1 MNALASRAKEFSYL
15 SSCAEHGVVSPTNRS
30 HTRRVARAAL
40 VVMVFFVLSR
50 AMGLLREIVIARQF
64 GTSAGLDA
72 YLAAFRIP
80 DLLFALMAGGA
91 LGSALIPVLS
101 DYLARDDERAAWKL
115 TSAVLNWVVLAMG
128 GAAALAALAAPLLVR
143 TVIAPGFTPAQQA
156 LTAELM
162 RWMLL
167 STLIFGVSGIVMG
180 ILNARQHFLLPAL
193 APAVYNVAIT
203 LGAWLLGPA
212 LGVHGAVIGVV
223 AGAAAHLLVQLPAL
237 QQFNVRYW
245 PRLAPHDPGVR
256 EVGRL
261 MAPRALGLAAV
272 ELNHLV
278 NVVLASGLT
287 AGSLAALN
295 YGRMMM
301 LLPEGIIAQSVAI
314 AAFPTFSALLAR
326 QEHAEMRR
334 VFLTTL
340 RSVLYLTLPATV
352 GLILLRE
359 PLVVAL
365 LQRGAFDARSSAA
378 TAWALL
384 FYALGLASHAA
395 LEIITRAFYAAH
407 DTRTPVGVGVAA
419 MIANA
424 LLSLALM
431 ALFRRLGWAPHGGL
445 ALANT
450 LATTAEM
457 GVLLHLLHRRLGI
470 LSGAREMINALGR
483 IALGC
488 LVTVLTLLGANAA
501 FAQAPA
507 WLLCGLGIVLGGGM
521 YALTTMALRCDEPLA
536 LMRTLWSHA
545 RRYAPLH
552 ES

>member
-1 MNALASRAKEFSYL
+1 MSHWITSGAV
-15 SSCAEHGVVSPTNRS
+15 SSTTPS
-30 HTRRVARAAL
+30 HTRRVARAAII
-40 VVMVFFVLSR
+40 VMVFFVLSR
-50 AMGLLREIVIARQF
+50 ALGFLREVVIARQF
-64 GTSAGLDA
+64 GTSAELDA

-101 DYLARDDERAAWKL
+101 DYLARDDERAAWQL
-115 TSAVLNWVVLAMG
+115 ASAVLNWVVLAMG
-128 GAAALAALAAPLLVR
+128 GVAALVALGAPLLVR
-143 TVIAPGFTPAQQA
+143 TVIAPGFTPAQHA

-212 LGVHGAVIGVV
+212 LGVRGAVVGVV

-237 QQFNVRYW
+237 RHFNVRYW

-287 AGSLAALN
+287 TGSLAALN
-295 YGRMMM
+295 YGRMLM

-314 AAFPTFSALLAR
+314 AAFPTFSALAAR
-326 QEHAEMRR
+326 NEHAAMRG

-359 PLVVAL
+359 PLVVTL
-365 LQRGAFDARSSAA
+365 LQRGAFDARSSTA

-384 FYALGLASHAA
+384 FYALGLASHAT
-395 LEIITRAFYAAH
+395 LELITRAFYAIH

-424 LLSLALM
+424 LLSVAFI
-431 ALFRRLGWAPHGGL
+431 ASFRQLGWAPHGGL

-457 GVLLHLLHRRLGI
+457 GLLLYLLHRRLQI
-470 LSGAREMINALGR
+470 LCNARALTRALGR
-483 IALGC
+483 IGAGC
-488 LVTVLTLLGANAA
+488 L
-501 FAQAPA
+501 
-507 WLLCGLGIVLGGGM
+507 
-521 YALTTMALRCDEPLA
+521 
-536 LMRTLWSHA
+536 
-545 RRYAPLH
+545 
-552 ES
+552 

>member
-1 MNALASRAKEFSYL
+1 MA
-15 SSCAEHGVVSPTNRS
+15 
-30 HTRRVARAAL
+30 
-40 VVMVFFVLSR
+40 FFVLSR
-50 AMGLLREIVIARQF
+50 ALGFLREIVIARQF
-64 GTSAGLDA
+64 GTSAELDA

-101 DYLARDDERAAWKL
+101 EYLARDDERAAWKL
-115 TSAVLNWVVLAMG
+115 ASAVLNWVVLAMG
-128 GAAALAALAAPLLVR
+128 GVATLAALGAPVLVR
-143 TVIAPGFTPAQQA
+143 TVIAPGFTPAQHA

-167 STLIFGVSGIVMG
+167 STLIFGISGIVMG

-193 APAVYNVAIT
+193 APAVYNLAIA
-203 LGAWLLGPA
+203 LGAWLLGPS
-212 LGVHGAVIGVV
+212 LGVRGAVVGVV
-223 AGAAAHLLVQLPAL
+223 VGAAAHLLVQLPAL
-237 QQFNVRYW
+237 RRFDVRYW

-278 NVVLASGLT
+278 NVVLASGLA

-295 YGRMMM
+295 YGRMIM
-301 LLPEGIIAQSVAI
+301 LLPEGVIAQSVAI
-314 AAFPTFSALLAR
+314 AAFPTFSALVAR
-326 QEHAEMRR
+326 DEHAALQR
-334 VFLTTL
+334 VFRTTL

-419 MIANA
+419 MLANA
-424 LLSLALM
+424 LLSVALI
-431 ALFRRLGWAPHGGL
+431 ALFRQLGVGQHAG
-445 ALANT
+445 N
-450 LATTAEM
+450 
-457 GVLLHLLHRRLGI
+457 HRRDGCVALPAPSPTGDPERCPRTDRRA
-470 LSGAREMINALGR
+470 GAHRRRVFGHRSDPAGGERRIYRSTCLAAVRTGGR
-483 IALGC
+483 AGRRDVWAHHPGIALRRASRPN
-488 LVTVLTLLGANAA
+488 ANRLASR
-501 FAQAPA
+501 AQADRF
-507 WLLCGLGIVLGGGM
+507 IRI
-521 YALTTMALRCDEPLA
+521 LTG
-536 LMRTLWSHA
+536 
-545 RRYAPLH
+545 
-552 ES
+552 

>member
-1 MNALASRAKEFSYL
+1 MSHY
-15 SSCAEHGVVSPTNRS
+15 AEQGAVSPTTQS
-30 HTRRVARAAL
+30 HTHRVARAAL
-40 VVMVFFVLSR
+40 IVMVFFVLSR
-50 AMGLLREIVIARQF
+50 AMGLLREVVIARQF
-64 GTSAGLDA
+64 GTSAELDA

-91 LGSALIPVLS
+91 LGSALIPVLA

-115 TSAVLNWVVLAMG
+115 ASAVLNWVVLVMG
-128 GAAALAALAAPLLVR
+128 SVAALVALGAPILVR
-143 TVIAPGFTPAQQA
+143 TVIAPGFTPAQHA

-203 LGAWLLGPA
+203 LGAWLLGPS
-212 LGVHGAVIGVV
+212 LGVRGAVIGVV

-237 QQFNVRYW
+237 RQFDVRYW

-278 NVVLASGLT
+278 NVVLASGLA

-314 AAFPTFSALLAR
+314 AAFPTFSALVAR
-326 QEHAEMRR
+326 NEHAAMRR

-359 PLVVAL
+359 PLVITL

-424 LLSLALM
+424 LLSVALM
-431 ALFRRLGWAPHGGL
+431 ALFRWLDWAPHGGL

-457 GVLLHLLHRRLGI
+457 GVLLYLLHRRLEI
-470 LSGAREMINALGR
+470 LGEAHELIGALGR
-483 IALGC
+483 IGMGC
-488 LVTVLTLLGANAA
+488 LATGLTLLGVNAL
-501 FAQAPA
+501 FAETPA
-507 WLLCGLGIVLGGGM
+507 WLQCGLGIVLGGGM
-521 YALTTMALRCDEPLA
+521 YGLTTLALRCDEPIA
-536 LMRTLWSHA
+536 LLRALWGRMRRDA
-545 RRYAPLH
+545 AAPG
-552 ES
+552 SQIPRIP

>member
-1 MNALASRAKEFSYL
+1 LPHHAVPNA
-15 SSCAEHGVVSPTNRS
+15 VSPAIQS
-30 HTRRVARAAL
+30 HTRRVARAAII
-40 VVMVFFVLSR
+40 VMAFFVLSR
-50 AMGLLREIVIARQF
+50 ALGFLREIVIARQF
-64 GTSAGLDA
+64 GTSAELDA

-101 DYLARDDERAAWKL
+101 EYLARDDERAAWKL
-115 TSAVLNWVVLAMG
+115 ASAVLNWVVLAMG
-128 GAAALAALAAPLLVR
+128 GVATLAALGAPVLVR
-143 TVIAPGFTPAQQA
+143 TVIAPGFTPAQHA

-167 STLIFGVSGIVMG
+167 STLIFGISGIVMG

-193 APAVYNVAIT
+193 APAVYNLAIA
-203 LGAWLLGPA
+203 LGAWLLGPS
-212 LGVHGAVIGVV
+212 LGVRGAVVGVV
-223 AGAAAHLLVQLPAL
+223 VGAAAHLLVQLPAL
-237 QQFNVRYW
+237 RRFDVRYW

-278 NVVLASGLT
+278 NVVLASGLA

-295 YGRMMM
+295 YGRMIM
-301 LLPEGIIAQSVAI
+301 LLPEGVIAQSVAI
-314 AAFPTFSALLAR
+314 AAFPTFSALVAR
-326 QEHAEMRR
+326 DEHAALQR
-334 VFLTTL
+334 VFRTTL

-419 MIANA
+419 MLANA
-424 LLSLALM
+424 LLSVALI
-431 ALFRRLGWAPHGGL
+431 ALFRQLGWAPHGGL

-457 GVLLHLLHRRLGI
+457 GVLLFLLHRRLGI
-470 LSGAREMINALGR
+470 LSDAHELTGALGR
-483 IALGC
+483 IGAGC
-488 LVTVLTLLGANAA
+488 LVTALTLLGVNAV
-501 FAQAPA
+501 FTEAPA
-507 WLLCGLGIVLGGGM
+507 WLQCGLGIVLGGGM
-521 YALTTMALRCDEPLA
+521 YGLTTLALRCEEPVA
-536 LMRTLWSHA
+536 LMQTVW
-545 RRYAPLH
+545 RRVHKQIASS

>member
-1 MNALASRAKEFSYL
+1 MNRY
-15 SSCAEHGVVSPTNRS
+15 AEQGAVSPTIQS
-30 HTRRVARAAL
+30 HTRRVARAAFI
-40 VVMVFFVLSR
+40 VMVFFVLSR
-50 AMGLLREIVIARQF
+50 AMGLLREVVIARQF
-64 GTSAGLDA
+64 GTSAELDA

-91 LGSALIPVLS
+91 LGSALIPVLA

-115 TSAVLNWVVLAMG
+115 ASAVLNWVMLAMG
-128 GAAALAALAAPLLVR
+128 GVAALAALGAPVLVR
-143 TVIAPGFTPAQQA
+143 TVIAPGFTPAQQV

-167 STLIFGVSGIVMG
+167 STFIFGISGIVMG

-203 LGAWLLGPA
+203 LGAWLLGPS
-212 LGVHGAVIGVV
+212 LGVRGAVIGVV

-237 QQFNVRYW
+237 RQFDVRYW
-245 PRLAPHDPGVR
+245 PRLAPRDPGVR

-278 NVVLASGLT
+278 NVVLASGLA

-314 AAFPTFSALLAR
+314 AAFPTFSALVAR
-326 QEHAEMRR
+326 NEHAAMRR

-359 PLVVAL
+359 PLVVTL
-365 LQRGAFDARSSAA
+365 LQRGAFDAHSSAA

-424 LLSLALM
+424 LLSVALM
-431 ALFRRLGWAPHGGL
+431 TLFRQLGWTPHGGL

-457 GVLLHLLHRRLGI
+457 GVLLCLLHRRLGI
-470 LSGAREMINALGR
+470 LGDATTLIGALGR
-483 IALGC
+483 IGVGC
-488 LVTVLTLLGANAA
+488 LVTGLTLLGVNAL
-501 FAQAPA
+501 FAETPA

-521 YALTTMALRCDEPLA
+521 YMLTTLALRCDEPMA
-536 LMRTLWSHA
+536 LLRAVWGRVRQYVPS
-545 RRYAPLH
+545 
-552 ES
+552 

>member
-1 MNALASRAKEFSYL
+1 M
-15 SSCAEHGVVSPTNRS
+15 
-30 HTRRVARAAL
+30 

-50 AMGLLREIVIARQF
+50 AMGLLREVVIARQF
-64 GTSAGLDA
+64 GTSAELDA

-101 DYLARDDERAAWKL
+101 AYLAREDERAAWQL
-115 TSAVLNWVVLAMG
+115 ASAVLNWVVLAMG
-128 GAAALAALAAPLLVR
+128 GVAALVALLAPLLVR
-143 TVIAPGFTPAQQA
+143 SVIAPGFTPAQQA

-180 ILNARQHFLLPAL
+180 ILNARQHFLLPSL
-193 APAVYNVAIT
+193 APAAYNLAII
-203 LGAWLLGPA
+203 LGAYLLGPT
-212 LGVHGAVIGVV
+212 LGVRGAVIGVV

-237 QQFNVRYW
+237 QRFDVRYW
-245 PRLAPHDPGVR
+245 PRLAPHDAGVR

-278 NVVLASGLT
+278 NVVLASGLA

-326 QEHAEMRR
+326 NEQAAMRR

-359 PLVVAL
+359 PLVITL

-407 DTRTPVGVGVAA
+407 DTRTPVSVGVAA
-419 MIANA
+419 MVANA
-424 LLSLALM
+424 ILSVALM
-431 ALFRRLGWAPHGGL
+431 TLFRRLDWAPHGGL

-457 GVLLHLLHRRLGI
+457 GVLLWLLHRRLGI
-470 LSGAREMINALGR
+470 LHGAREISSAMGR
-483 IALGC
+483 IGLGC
-488 LVTVLTLLGANAA
+488 LVALLTLLGVNAT
-501 FAQAPA
+501 FADAPA
-507 WLLCGLGIVLGGGM
+507 WLVCGLGIVLGGGM
-521 YALTTMALRCDEPLA
+521 YVLTTLALRCDEPMA
-536 LMRTLWSHA
+536 LMRTLW
-545 RRYAPLH
+545 RRVRRDVPA
-552 ES
+552 SG

>member
-1 MNALASRAKEFSYL
+1 MLSRRITSDA
-15 SSCAEHGVVSPTNRS
+15 VSPSTPS
-30 HTRRVARAAL
+30 HTRRVARAAV
-40 VVMVFFVLSR
+40 VVMAFFVLSR
-50 AMGLLREIVIARQF
+50 ALGFLREVVIARQF
-64 GTSAGLDA
+64 GTSAELDA

-91 LGSALIPVLS
+91 LGSALIPVLA
-101 DYLARDDERAAWKL
+101 DYLVRDDERAAWKL
-115 TSAVLNWVVLAMG
+115 ASAVLNWVVLVMG
-128 GAAALAALAAPLLVR
+128 GIAALVALGAPLLVR
-143 TVIAPGFTPAQQA
+143 TIIAPGFTPTQQA

-167 STLIFGVSGIVMG
+167 STLIFSVSGIVMG

-193 APAVYNVAIT
+193 APAAYNVAIT
-203 LGAWLLGPA
+203 LGAWLLGPS
-212 LGVHGAVIGVV
+212 LGVRGAAVGVV

-237 QQFNVRYW
+237 DRFGVRYW
-245 PRLAPHDPGVR
+245 PCLIPRDPGVR

-314 AAFPTFSALLAR
+314 AAFPTFSALVAR
-326 QEHAEMRR
+326 NEYTAMRG

-359 PLVVAL
+359 PLVITL
-365 LQRGAFDARSSAA
+365 LQRGAFDARSSLA

-384 FYALGLASHAA
+384 FYALGLASHAT
-395 LEIITRAFYAAH
+395 LELITRAFYAVH

-424 LLSLALM
+424 LLSVAFI
-431 ALFRRLGWAPHGGL
+431 ALFRQLGWAPHGGL

-457 GVLLHLLHRRLGI
+457 GTLLYLLHRRLQI
-470 LSGAREMINALGR
+470 LSHARELLESLVR
-483 IALGC
+483 ISVGC
-488 LVTVLTLLGANAA
+488 WVTGLTLLGVKAI
-501 FAQAPA
+501 FGEAPV

-521 YALTTMALRCDEPLA
+521 YGLTTLALRCEEPIALIRALWQRVHRHASSLA
-536 LMRTLWSHA
+536 S
-545 RRYAPLH
+545 
-552 ES
+552 

>member
-1 MNALASRAKEFSYL
+1 MAK
-15 SSCAEHGVVSPTNRS
+15 
-30 HTRRVARAAL
+30 AAI

-64 GTSAGLDA
+64 GTSAELDA

-101 DYLARDDERAAWKL
+101 DYLAHNDERAAWKIA
-115 TSAVLNWVVLAMG
+115 SAVLNWVVLAMG
-128 GAAALAALAAPLLVR
+128 GVAALAALCAPVLVR
-143 TVIAPGFTPAQQA
+143 TVIAPGFTPAQQV

-193 APAVYNVAIT
+193 APAVYNIAIT
-203 LGAWLLGPA
+203 LGAWLLGPS
-212 LGVHGAVIGVV
+212 LGVRGAVIGVV

-237 QQFNVRYW
+237 RQFNVRYW
-245 PRLAPHDPGVR
+245 PRLAPHNPGVR

-272 ELNHLV
+272 EINHLV

-295 YGRMMM
+295 YGRMIM

-314 AAFPTFSALLAR
+314 AAFPTFSTLVAR
-326 QEHAEMRR
+326 NEHAALRR

-340 RSVLYLTLPATV
+340 SSVLYLTLPAAV

-359 PLVVAL
+359 PLVITL
-365 LQRGAFDARSSAA
+365 LQRGAFDTHSSAA

-419 MIANA
+419 MAANA
-424 LLSLALM
+424 LLSIALI
-431 ALFRRLGWAPHGGL
+431 ALFRRSGWAPHGGL

-457 GVLLHLLHRRLGI
+457 GVLLFLLHRRLEI
-470 LSGAREMINALGR
+470 LSDAHEMVGALGR
-483 IALGC
+483 IGVGC
-488 LVTVLTLLGANAA
+488 LVTALTLLGMNAI
-501 FAQAPA
+501 FAGAPA

-521 YALTTMALRCDEPLA
+521 YVLITLALRCDEPIA
-536 LMRTLWSHA
+536 LIRALWRHTRSYVPPEHG
-545 RRYAPLH
+545 PD
-552 ES
+552 S

>member
-1 MNALASRAKEFSYL
+1 MPHHAVPNA
-15 SSCAEHGVVSPTNRS
+15 VSPAIQS
-30 HTRRVARAAL
+30 HTRRVARAAII
-40 VVMVFFVLSR
+40 VMAFFVLSR
-50 AMGLLREIVIARQF
+50 ALGFLREIVIARQF
-64 GTSAGLDA
+64 GTSAELDA

-101 DYLARDDERAAWKL
+101 EYLARDDGRAAWKL
-115 TSAVLNWVVLAMG
+115 ASAVLNWVVLAMG
-128 GAAALAALAAPLLVR
+128 GVATLVALGAPVLVR
-143 TVIAPGFTPAQQA
+143 TVIAPGFTPAQHA

-167 STLIFGVSGIVMG
+167 STLIFGISGIVMG

-193 APAVYNVAIT
+193 APAVYNLAIA
-203 LGAWLLGPA
+203 LGAWLLGPS
-212 LGVHGAVIGVV
+212 LGVRGAVVGVV
-223 AGAAAHLLVQLPAL
+223 VGAAAHLLVQLPAL
-237 QQFNVRYW
+237 RRFDVRYW

-278 NVVLASGLT
+278 NVVLASGLA

-295 YGRMMM
+295 YGRMIM
-301 LLPEGIIAQSVAI
+301 LLPEGVIAQSVAI
-314 AAFPTFSALLAR
+314 AAFPTFSALVAR
-326 QEHAEMRR
+326 KEHAALQR
-334 VFLTTL
+334 VFRTTL

-419 MIANA
+419 MLANA
-424 LLSLALM
+424 LLSVALI
-431 ALFRRLGWAPHGGL
+431 ALFRQLGWAPHGGL

-457 GVLLHLLHRRLGI
+457 GVLLFLLHRRLGI
-470 LSGAREMINALGR
+470 LSDAHELTGALGR
-483 IALGC
+483 ISAGC
-488 LVTVLTLLGANAA
+488 LVTALSLLGVNAA
-501 FAQAPA
+501 FAETPA
-507 WLLCGLGIVLGGGM
+507 WLQCGLGVVLGGGM
-521 YALTTMALRCDEPLA
+521 YGLTTLALRCDEPII
-536 LMRTLWSHA
+536 LMHTVW
-545 RRYAPLH
+545 RRVHKQIPSS